1 MKPAYYDFEFIRG
14 TTKNLVVRF
23 DVDLSSH
30 TATFSY
36 INDSGVKVHVPLTV
50 SLHQASPV
58 IYQVSKEFTPAETRA
73 LPSRSSNINYE
84 LQVKNNGGA
93 EQVWLTGNM
102 KISGGINPD

>member
-84 LQVKNNGGA
+84 LQVLPLCLWQQTHQHLQ
-93 EQVWLTGNM
+93 QVQTERH
-102 KISGGINPD
+102 S